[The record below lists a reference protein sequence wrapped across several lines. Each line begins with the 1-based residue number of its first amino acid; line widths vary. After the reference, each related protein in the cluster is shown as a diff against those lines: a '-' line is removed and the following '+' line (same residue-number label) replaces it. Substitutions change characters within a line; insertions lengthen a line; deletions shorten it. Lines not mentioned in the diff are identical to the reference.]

1 MTLKINSVAPDFTAQ
16 TQMGEI
22 KFHEWLGDSWGVLF
36 SHPKDFTP
44 VCTTELGALAR
55 MKPDFDARNVKV
67 MGLSV
72 DPVSDHE
79 KWLEDIT
86 DVCGMKPEYPIV
98 ADEKL
103 EVAKLYNMLEGDAGT
118 TSMGRTAVDN
128 ETVRTVYIV
137 RPDKRIGLFLT
148 YPMTTGRNFAEILR
162 AIDSMQR
169 TAKHKIATPADWKPG
184 EDVIIVPKVTN
195 EEAKKI
201 YPDGW
206 ETIKPYLRKVP
217 DPQKVKLDTK
227 LLNQQ
232 SQHWEKNFSNKPEMF
247 GLEASEPAKKSL
259 KIFQENNINTIIELG
274 AGLGRDSIYFSIN
287 NLSVTSLDYSQSGI
301 NIINKKINKDKLKN
315 IKTKVFD
322 IRQKLPFEDNSIDG
336 CFSHM
341 LYCMALSNQNL
352 FNLNKEICRI
362 LKPDGLNIYTVRNE
376 HDGDYK
382 NGIHRGEDM
391 YENDGFIV
399 HFLTKQK

>member
-1 MTLKINSVAPDFTAQ
+1 
-16 TQMGEI
+16 
-22 KFHEWLGDSWGVLF
+22 
-36 SHPKDFTP
+36 
-44 VCTTELGALAR
+44 
-55 MKPDFDARNVKV
+55 
-67 MGLSV
+67 
-72 DPVSDHE
+72 
-79 KWLEDIT
+79 
-86 DVCGMKPEYPIV
+86 
-98 ADEKL
+98 
-103 EVAKLYNMLEGDAGT
+103 
-118 TSMGRTAVDN
+118 
-128 ETVRTVYIV
+128 
-137 RPDKRIGLFLT
+137 
-148 YPMTTGRNFAEILR
+148 
-162 AIDSMQR
+162 
-169 TAKHKIATPADWKPG
+169 
-184 EDVIIVPKVTN
+184 
-195 EEAKKI
+195 
-201 YPDGW
+201 
-206 ETIKPYLRKVP
+206 
-217 DPQKVKLDTK
+217 
-227 LLNQQ
+227 
-232 SQHWEKNFSNKPEMF
+232 MF

-274 AGLGRDSIYFSIN
+274 AGLGRDSMYFSTN

-399 HFLTKQK
+399 HFFNKTKINQLTDGFKNIKIESFEEGTFPRKLYFVVNKKI

>member
-1 MTLKINSVAPDFTAQ
+1 
-16 TQMGEI
+16 
-22 KFHEWLGDSWGVLF
+22 
-36 SHPKDFTP
+36 
-44 VCTTELGALAR
+44 
-55 MKPDFDARNVKV
+55 
-67 MGLSV
+67 
-72 DPVSDHE
+72 
-79 KWLEDIT
+79 
-86 DVCGMKPEYPIV
+86 
-98 ADEKL
+98 
-103 EVAKLYNMLEGDAGT
+103 
-118 TSMGRTAVDN
+118 
-128 ETVRTVYIV
+128 
-137 RPDKRIGLFLT
+137 
-148 YPMTTGRNFAEILR
+148 
-162 AIDSMQR
+162 
-169 TAKHKIATPADWKPG
+169 
-184 EDVIIVPKVTN
+184 
-195 EEAKKI
+195 
-201 YPDGW
+201 
-206 ETIKPYLRKVP
+206 
-217 DPQKVKLDTK
+217 
-227 LLNQQ
+227 
-232 SQHWEKNFSNKPEMF
+232 MF

-301 NIINKKINKDKLKN
+301 NIINKKINKDRLKN

-322 IRQKLPFEDNSIDG
+322 IRQKLPFEDNSVDG

-399 HFLTKQK
+399 HFFNKTKINQLTDGFKNIKIESFEEGTFPRKLYFVVNKKI

>member
-1 MTLKINSVAPDFTAQ
+1 
-16 TQMGEI
+16 
-22 KFHEWLGDSWGVLF
+22 
-36 SHPKDFTP
+36 
-44 VCTTELGALAR
+44 
-55 MKPDFDARNVKV
+55 
-67 MGLSV
+67 
-72 DPVSDHE
+72 
-79 KWLEDIT
+79 
-86 DVCGMKPEYPIV
+86 
-98 ADEKL
+98 
-103 EVAKLYNMLEGDAGT
+103 
-118 TSMGRTAVDN
+118 
-128 ETVRTVYIV
+128 
-137 RPDKRIGLFLT
+137 
-148 YPMTTGRNFAEILR
+148 
-162 AIDSMQR
+162 
-169 TAKHKIATPADWKPG
+169 
-184 EDVIIVPKVTN
+184 
-195 EEAKKI
+195 
-201 YPDGW
+201 
-206 ETIKPYLRKVP
+206 
-217 DPQKVKLDTK
+217 
-227 LLNQQ
+227 
-232 SQHWEKNFSNKPEMF
+232 MF

-376 HDGDYK
+376 HDGDYQ

-399 HFLTKQK
+399 HFFNKTKINQLTDGFKNIKIESFEEGTFPRKLYFVINKKI

>member
-1 MTLKINSVAPDFTAQ
+1 
-16 TQMGEI
+16 
-22 KFHEWLGDSWGVLF
+22 
-36 SHPKDFTP
+36 
-44 VCTTELGALAR
+44 
-55 MKPDFDARNVKV
+55 
-67 MGLSV
+67 
-72 DPVSDHE
+72 
-79 KWLEDIT
+79 
-86 DVCGMKPEYPIV
+86 
-98 ADEKL
+98 
-103 EVAKLYNMLEGDAGT
+103 
-118 TSMGRTAVDN
+118 
-128 ETVRTVYIV
+128 
-137 RPDKRIGLFLT
+137 
-148 YPMTTGRNFAEILR
+148 
-162 AIDSMQR
+162 
-169 TAKHKIATPADWKPG
+169 
-184 EDVIIVPKVTN
+184 
-195 EEAKKI
+195 
-201 YPDGW
+201 
-206 ETIKPYLRKVP
+206 
-217 DPQKVKLDTK
+217 
-227 LLNQQ
+227 
-232 SQHWEKNFSNKPEMF
+232 MF

-301 NIINKKINKDKLKN
+301 NIINKKIYKDKLKN

-362 LKPDGLNIYTVRNE
+362 LKPEGLNIYTVRNE

-399 HFLTKQK
+399 HFFNKTKINQLTDGFKNIKIESFEEGTFPRKLYFVVNKKI